1 MLSTAGNKQ
10 TLLLLLLLPP
20 LGISCSGKRL
30 FLSTVLSSDS
40 DCAKKEEEGKEWNL
54 LFGQKERCLGS
65 ANDSWWN
72 KKKGKRGRRS
82 ACTINSAQPTN
93 QLPCKR
99 RRKKERKKS
108 TTDSP
113 NKNWPS
119 KVFGPPFSR
128 GDKKVQLWFTESVFF
143 LVEKALASVLNK
155 LNWAVLKH
163 STRAESISAEIFITL
178 RITFSSSCQN
188 CAVGVTTRPGVDQ
201 QTRSL
206 LGLSPI
212 KLRLYWKNTQM
223 NWIHCPPP
231 PSTQH

>member
-1 MLSTAGNKQ
+1 MLSTDGNKQ

-20 LGISCSGKRL
+20 LGISCLGKRL
-30 FLSTVLSSDS
+30 LLSTVLSSDS

-72 KKKGKRGRRS
+72 KKKGRRGRRS
-82 ACTINSAQPTN
+82 ASTINSAQPTN

-119 KVFGPPFSR
+119 KVFSFGPPFSR
-128 GDKKVQLWFTESVFF
+128 GDKKVQLWFTQSIFF
-143 LVEKALASVLNK
+143 FSSK
-155 LNWAVLKH
+155 
-163 STRAESISAEIFITL
+163 SISIRFKQIKLSSSEAQHTC
-178 RITFSSSCQN
+178 RKHFSSNIYHPQDYLLLLLSKLCSR
-188 CAVGVTTRPGVDQ
+188 CDTTWCWPA
-201 QTRSL
+201 
-206 LGLSPI
+206 
-212 KLRLYWKNTQM
+212 N
-223 NWIHCPPP
+223 
-231 PSTQH
+231 